1 MLILDKKRKDVSILN
16 HAELTTVKEA
26 VAQNLLFYRKR
37 NRMTQRELAE
47 KLGVKH
53 NSISSWENGIN
64 SIDIEILS
72 KICDIFNISINDM
85 FSKEQAEKEYYTEHE
100 QSLVKKYRAKI
111 EMQHAVDVLLDLVN

>member
-37 NRMTQRELAE
+37 NRMTQRDLAE

-53 NSISSWENGIN
+53 NTISSWENGIN

>member
-1 MLILDKKRKDVSILN
+1 
-16 HAELTTVKEA
+16 
-26 VAQNLLFYRKR
+26 
-37 NRMTQRELAE
+37 MTQRELAE

-85 FSKEQAEKEYYTEHE
+85 FSEGTSRERVLHTEHE
-100 QSLVKKYRAKI
+100 QNLVKQYRAKTD
-111 EMQHAVDVLLDLVN
+111 MQRAVDVLLDLKND

>member
-100 QSLVKKYRAKI
+100 QSLVRKYRAKI
-111 EMQHAVDVLLDLVN
+111 EMQHAVDVLLDLAN

>member
-1 MLILDKKRKDVSILN
+1 MS
-16 HAELTTVKEA
+16 HTELTTVKEA
-26 VAQNLLFYRKR
+26 VSQNLLFYRKR

-72 KICDIFNISINDM
+72 KICDIFHISINDM

-100 QSLVKKYRAKI
+100 QNLVRQYRAKPD
-111 EMQHAVDVLLDLVN
+111 MQRAVNVLLGLKDA

>member
-1 MLILDKKRKDVSILN
+1 MSILN
-16 HAELTTVKEA
+16 HAERTTVKEA

-100 QSLVKKYRAKI
+100 QNLVKQYRAKTD
-111 EMQHAVDVLLDLVN
+111 MQRAVDVLLDLKND